1 MAFPAVIIFVLVPL
15 RRAGGLPACAAG
27 LTRVPLNVLDLTHT
41 QNLLHDVVGWWPQS
55 AGSMKIAAVITRVAL
70 HSIINQL

>member
-1 MAFPAVIIFVLVPL
+1 MAFSAVIIFVLVPL

-41 QNLLHDVVGWWPQS
+41 QNLLHDVVGWWHVVTLPQT
-55 AGSMKIAAVITRVAL
+55 AGSMNIAAVITRVA
-70 HSIINQL
+70 